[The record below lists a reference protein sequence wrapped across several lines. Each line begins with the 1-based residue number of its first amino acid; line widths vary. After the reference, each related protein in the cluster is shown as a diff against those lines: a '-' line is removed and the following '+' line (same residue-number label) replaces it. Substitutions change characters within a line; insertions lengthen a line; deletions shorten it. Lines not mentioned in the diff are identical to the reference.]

1 MTGSHASQLFGNR
14 VVVDW
19 GRGRIRAFTAN
30 RRSFGRTY
38 SAFPRVLEGAVP
50 SKLMVSCRLAIPIAF
65 FRYAVPRSQIG
76 WRCLRPWLWRG
87 RGSVLS
93 ALKCIRDS
101 VQRTC
106 SKNLN
111 LTKPPSTPVF
121 QRRRRRPTAQPREK
135 RHCGVGQ
142 PHGVAARHSL
152 KVKLAYASAS
162 LPEVSQRFDPPLG
175 FETATMP
182 RRGELPASL
191 SCRFGH

>member
-111 LTKPPSTPVF
+111 LTKPPSTPPSSKGADVD
-121 QRRRRRPTAQPREK
+121 QPRN
-135 RHCGVGQ
+135 
-142 PHGVAARHSL
+142 
-152 KVKLAYASAS
+152 LAKSVTVVW
-162 LPEVSQRFDPPLG
+162 VSRMGL
-175 FETATMP
+175 
-182 RRGELPASL
+182 RRGIRSRSNSPTHRRACLRSRRD
-191 SCRFGH
+191 STRH